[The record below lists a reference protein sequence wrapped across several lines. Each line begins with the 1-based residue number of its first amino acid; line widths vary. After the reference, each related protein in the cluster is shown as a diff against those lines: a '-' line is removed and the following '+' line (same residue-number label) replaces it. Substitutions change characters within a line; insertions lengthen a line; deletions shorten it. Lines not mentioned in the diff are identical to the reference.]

1 MFQLVL
7 TTARVEDLGK
17 EQQEH
22 FKKVEATGIGICS
35 RCRWKSGCLSC
46 DKDKAWYYVVKWELG
61 MRALDIQKA
70 PVEQP
75 VPKPAGGGFAIEARK
90 HYISLHIYIYIHT
103 YIYTCSCNADVVS
116 IAFGF
121 VMCLR

>member
-7 TTARVEDLGK
+7 MTARVEDLGK

-22 FKKVEATGIGICS
+22 FKKVETTGIGICS

-90 HYISLHIYIYIHT
+90 TLYICTYIYIYTHT
-103 YIYTCSCNADVVS
+103 YTQFHGMLMLFS